1 MNGHGGAELRVLV
14 SETDLGSSD
23 GQDIASLGFD
33 SDGILRLEW
42 TRGVVLDAHN
52 AQLAMD
58 RVNEMCGGRPTPLL
72 IDMATTESVSR
83 AARAVFAK
91 RCDASAIALLGS
103 SAVDRVLANFFLGV
117 NAAPVPTRFF
127 TDDDEAVRWLAS
139 QGHDGA

>member
-1 MNGHGGAELRVLV
+1 M
-14 SETDLGSSD
+14 SEKDLGTPD
-23 GQDIASLGFD
+23 GRNISSLGFD
-33 SDGILRLEW
+33 SNGILRLEW
-42 TRGVVLDAHN
+42 TRGVVIDAPN

-127 TDDDEAVRWLAS
+127 TKDDEAVRWLAL
-139 QGHDGA
+139 QGHDGT

>member
-14 SETDLGSSD
+14 SEKDLGSSD
-23 GQDIASLGFD
+23 GQDISSLGFD

-42 TRGVVLDAHN
+42 TRGVVIDAPH

>member
-1 MNGHGGAELRVLV
+1 LLV
-14 SETDLGSSD
+14 SEKDLGTPD
-23 GQDIASLGFD
+23 GQKISSLGFD
-33 SDGILRLEW
+33 SDGILRLAW
-42 TRGVVLDAHN
+42 TRGVVIDAPD

-83 AARAVFAK
+83 TARAVFAK
-91 RCDASAIALLGS
+91 RCDAYAIALLGS

-117 NAAPVPTRFF
+117 SAAPVPTRFF
-127 TDDDEAVRWLAS
+127 TNDDEAVRWLGS

>member
-1 MNGHGGAELRVLV
+1 MPEKDL
-14 SETDLGSSD
+14 ETPD
-23 GQDIASLGFD
+23 GRDISSLGFD
-33 SDGILRLEW
+33 SNGILRLEW
-42 TRGVVLDAHN
+42 ARGVVIDAPN
-52 AQLAMD
+52 AQFAMD
-58 RVNEMCGGRPTPLL
+58 RVNELCGGRPTPLL

-117 NAAPVPTRFF
+117 NSAPVPTRFF
-127 TDDDEAVRWLAS
+127 TNSNEAVSWLTS

>member
-1 MNGHGGAELRVLV
+1 MPYGP
-14 SETDLGSSD
+14 
-23 GQDIASLGFD
+23 DISSLGFD
-33 SDGILRLEW
+33 SSGILRLEW
-42 TRGVVLDAHN
+42 TRGVVIDASN

-103 SAVDRVLANFFLGV
+103 SPVDRVLANFFLGA

-127 TDDDEAVRWLAS
+127 TSHDEAVRWLAS
-139 QGHDGA
+139 QGHAGA

>member
-1 MNGHGGAELRVLV
+1 V
-14 SETDLGSSD
+14 SDMDLGTSD
-23 GQDIASLGFD
+23 GQDISSLGFD
-33 SDGILRLEW
+33 SNGILRLEW
-42 TRGVVLDAHN
+42 TRGVVIDAPN

-103 SAVDRVLANFFLGV
+103 SPVDRVLANFFLGV

-127 TDDDEAVRWLAS
+127 TSDDEAVRWLAA
-139 QGHDGA
+139 QAHDGA

>member
-1 MNGHGGAELRVLV
+1 MLV
-14 SETDLGSSD
+14 PENDLETPGSR
-23 GQDIASLGFD
+23 DISSLGFD
-33 SDGILRLEW
+33 SSGILRLEW
-42 TRGVVLDAHN
+42 ARGIVIDAPN

-58 RVNEMCGGRPTPLL
+58 RVNALCGGRPTPLL

-91 RCDASAIALLGS
+91 RCDASAIALLGA

-117 NAAPVPTRFF
+117 NSAPVPTRFF
-127 TDDDEAVRWLAS
+127 TDRDEAVRWLIS